1 MRNFLV
7 KFFRIFIIVFLLA
20 FYLVSLQAYWGKA
33 TEAVSQNQLKT
44 ALTVQMH
51 DERLS
56 FEVPSGISLRDALRN
71 KVKLSEMDLLSVSPT
86 TIIENETIVTLKK
99 VEEKVIQEKES
110 IPFPKKFVPAP
121 YLPFGQR
128 EILQKGLPGIKEI
141 VFFERIE
148 DGQVVSK
155 EKIEEKVTQEPLEQI
170 EAVGILFGSPEETI
184 KVSLTYPPPSSNDF
198 LVMEATA
205 YCPLVSETDGNPWRT
220 SIGLSSSYGVVA
232 VDPTVIPYYTPLYV
246 EGYGY
251 AIAGDTGGAIR
262 GNRID
267 LFFYTAEETRRFG
280 RRMVKV
286 WILD

>member
-1 MRNFLV
+1 MRNVLV
-7 KFFRIFIIVFLLA
+7 KFFRIFIILFLLA
-20 FYLVSLQAYWGKA
+20 FYLLSLQAYWGKA
-33 TEAVSQNQLKT
+33 TEAVSQNELKT

-56 FEVPSGISLRDALRN
+56 FEVPYGITLRDALRN
-71 KVKLSEMDLLSVSPT
+71 KIELSETDLLSISPT
-86 TIIENETIVTLKK
+86 TIIENETTVTLKK

-110 IPFPKKFVPAP
+110 VPFPKKFVPAS

-184 KVSLTYPPPSSNDF
+184 KVSLTYPPPSSDDF

-220 SIGLSSSYGVVA
+220 SIGLKSSYGVVA

>member
-56 FEVPSGISLRDALRN
+56 FEVPYGISLRDALRN

-121 YLPFGQR
+121 YLPFGRR

-155 EKIEEKVTQEPLEQI
+155 EKNEEKVTQEPLEQI

-184 KVSLTYPPPSSNDF
+184 KVSLTYPPPSSDDF